1 MAGAEQWQGR
11 QRRIEDE
18 QGCCDVSSAVDV
30 TLSLSALLDA
40 EMRAWS
46 DLPF

>member
-18 QGCCDVSSAVDV
+18 QGCCDVQPAVDV

-40 EMRAWS
+40 EMRAIA
-46 DLPF
+46 DMPF